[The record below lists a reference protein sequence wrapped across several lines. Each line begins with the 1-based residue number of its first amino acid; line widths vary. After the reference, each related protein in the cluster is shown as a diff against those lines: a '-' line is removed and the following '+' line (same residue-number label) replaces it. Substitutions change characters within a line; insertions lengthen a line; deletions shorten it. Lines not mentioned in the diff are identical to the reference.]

1 MSNQPPAPPA
11 APSAASMKITEIRIG
26 CPDEYNGKAE
36 TAQAWLDSVRLY
48 LLINQA
54 LYYDDNRKIAFAL
67 SYMKKGSAA
76 IWAEVRRQQGLATLS
91 FGTFAQ
97 FQQDFENTFVDTNA
111 AREAMNWLSTT
122 CINAGE
128 QLQEY
133 INTFKLNV
141 VRAKYNETK
150 DAATLISYFSAGI
163 PTWIMHHIQAMD
175 TVPTTLTLWY
185 EKAAHFRLQK
195 EIARKIA
202 LMHHG
207 NAPPPPHTNQNL
219 CSPNSCPPRDPNAMD
234 IDALNL
240 SPVERSCCLRDRLCF
255 ICKQPNCSTRNHP
268 RNRTTPRGAANPCPT
283 QNSEQV
289 RTTLTS
295 EEGDLMKYVRD
306 LEGKGKKPA
315 ELLCLLQIA
324 VDADETEEQSF

>member
-1 MSNQPPAPPA
+1 MPVATAMSNQPPAAPA
-11 APSAASMKITEIRIG
+11 APSAASTKITEIRIG
-26 CPDEYNGKAE
+26 CPDEYDGKAE

-48 LLINQA
+48 LLINHA
-54 LYYDDNRKIAFAL
+54 LYYDDDRKIAFAL

-97 FQQDFENTFVDTNA
+97 FQQDFETTFVDTNA

-141 VRAKYNETK
+141 VRAKYDEMK
-150 DAATLISYFSAGI
+150 DAATLISYFSAGL
-163 PTWIMHHIQAMD
+163 PTWIMHRIQAMD
-175 TVPTTLTLWY
+175 TIPTTLALWY

-195 EIARKIA
+195 EIAQKIA

-207 NAPPPPHTNQNL
+207 NAPPPPRTNQNFRSNL
-219 CSPNSCPPRDPNAMD
+219 RPPRDPNAMD

-240 SPVERSCCLRDRLCF
+240 SPVERSRCLRDRLCF
-255 ICKQPNCSTRNHP
+255 ICK
-268 RNRTTPRGAANPCPT
+268 
-283 QNSEQV
+283 
-289 RTTLTS
+289 
-295 EEGDLMKYVRD
+295 
-306 LEGKGKKPA
+306 
-315 ELLCLLQIA
+315 
-324 VDADETEEQSF
+324 